1 MQTAVVTRGGAVAT
15 RLCSEQYVDA
25 GFSLTTTGVVL
36 TEGKHYWEV
45 ELLSEGSEGR
55 LNLSIVI
62 SFEHLLYPS
71 GVSLPHRHQ
80 QARL

>member
-1 MQTAVVTRGGAVAT
+1 VAT

-55 LNLSIVI
+55 LNKSIDCYFIRAPLI
-62 SFEHLLYPS
+62 SI
-71 GVSLPHRHQ
+71 RC
-80 QARL
+80 